1 MRCDRNPGVERF
13 DSLAGFWFCSDTH
26 THTFPPD
33 YSARWAKN
41 KVHELASHMPQCC
54 VLMTSTEFLA
64 WRYNGFAK
72 NRAAAPPSGTE
83 PKHTAN
89 MSYIYDHHRWGIY
102 FHPPA
107 NLATS
112 F

>member
-1 MRCDRNPGVERF
+1 VTETLEWRGLIVWL
-13 DSLAGFWFCSDTH
+13 DSGSAPTH

-102 FHPPA
+102 FFTHRPIWQQH
-107 NLATS
+107 